1 MSYSA
6 FARPAV
12 YGYSRDGFQSTGR
25 KDANAGGSDAVLGAT
40 DGSGPY
46 LTGGQRTGMAAP
58 AVVLLDW
65 GGSCGILQPWT
76 AARICLRR
84 MSRPW

>member
-1 MSYSA
+1 MGWFSA
-6 FARPAV
+6 NE
-12 YGYSRDGFQSTGR
+12 Q
-25 KDANAGGSDAVLGAT
+25 DANSGESEAGLGAT
-40 DGSGPY
+40 GRLGPY
-46 LTGGQRTGMAAP
+46 LMTGGQRTGMAAP

-65 GGSCGILQPWT
+65 VGSCGILHPWT